1 MHIFIFFSKQLK
13 ILTEL
18 GYFNINGLEIDTD
31 DTKTRLDVSAKK
43 KNTKKGPHGSINIQ
57 KNVLFHL

>member
-1 MHIFIFFSKQLK
+1 MSHKCLNISKMHIFIFSKQLK

-18 GYFNINGLEIDTD
+18 GYFNINVLEIDTD

-43 KNTKKGPHGSINIQ
+43 KNTKRVHMDQ
-57 KNVLFHL
+57 